1 MSLATGVVLH
11 GSDHLITDRKYVLY
25 ADPTD
30 NPNVHQSQIFVGTLF
45 PDGADETVELG
56 GKPGHAV
63 GIIRQYKGQP
73 YTSYFGSAWSLYD
86 VPTIAHWQLLTD
98 EYLQNIKTPL
108 TIEITKT
115 K

>member
-1 MSLATGVVLH
+1 MKQKLYLLILIMSVLPFTEKARAQEVT
-11 GSDHLITDRKYVLY
+11 LTIT
-25 ADPTD
+25 
-30 NPNVHQSQIFVGTLF
+30 
-45 PDGADETVELG
+45 
-56 GKPGHAV
+56 KPGHAV

-73 YTSYFGSAWSLYD
+73 YTYYFGSAWSLYD